1 MGITSYVHIDDTVE
15 AAIKALD
22 FEPVI
27 YNVTDD
33 EPIDGETWATWYAE
47 QLNVSPHIEFFKAQ
61 SFERGADNRKYKAQ
75 GGTLLYST
83 WRDGMNLNE

>member
-1 MGITSYVHIDDTVE
+1 MTSRLMAKHG
-15 AAIKALD
+15 LL
-22 FEPVI
+22 
-27 YNVTDD
+27 
-33 EPIDGETWATWYAE
+33 GYAE

-83 WRDGMNLNE
+83 WRDGMNVNE